1 MKITILGSGTSTG
14 VPQIGCRCEVCTS
27 SDPRDRRSRCAGLVE
42 VDGVRILIDCGP
54 DFREQMLRVPDFAPI
69 DAVLITHIHYDHVGG
84 IDDLRPFCHFRDI
97 PIYAEGYTGNLLKQ
111 MFPYC
116 FAEHLYPGAPRIQ
129 VHALEPGRA
138 FRVSNRE
145 GREVE
150 VMPFRVMHGKLPILG
165 YRIGPMAWITDML
178 TMPDESYPHL
188 EGLDTLVMNA
198 LRPEPHPTHQSIP
211 EALEQVRRIRP
222 RTTYFVHMSHHAGLH
237 RDLDSVLPEGV
248 HLAYD
253 GLIKEVD
260 F

>member
-1 MKITILGSGTSTG
+1 
-14 VPQIGCRCEVCTS
+14 
-27 SDPRDRRSRCAGLVE
+27 
-42 VDGVRILIDCGP
+42 
-54 DFREQMLRVPDFAPI
+54 
-69 DAVLITHIHYDHVGG
+69 
-84 IDDLRPFCHFRDI
+84 
-97 PIYAEGYTGNLLKQ
+97 
-111 MFPYC
+111 
-116 FAEHLYPGAPRIQ
+116 
-129 VHALEPGRA
+129 
-138 FRVSNRE
+138 VSNRE

-248 HLAYD
+248 YLAYD